1 MQKIFARGSFEMF
14 WQGEGAHDPTVIVD
28 DLSWNFRTRIEHAL
42 YRGVR
47 TVDVFVRA
55 H

>member
-1 MQKIFARGSFEMF
+1 MQKIFSWGSFEMF

-28 DLSWNFRTRIEHAL
+28 DLSWNFRTGIEHAL
-42 YRGVR
+42 YWRVW
-47 TVDVFVRA
+47 TIDVFVRT